1 MILLYSGFS
10 LYWFT
15 LNTIESCIN
24 QYKLNTTES
33 WINQY
38 KLNPEYNRI
47 MYKPVQTELWIQQN
61 LIHDSV
67 VFRIQFVLLYTW
79 FCCIQDSVCTGLYMI
94 LLYSG
99 FSLYW
104 FIHDSVVFRVQFV
117 LIYTWFCCI
126 QGSVCSINQYK
137 LNPEYNR
144 IMYKPV
150 QTEPWI
156 QQNHV

>member
-1 MILLYSGFS
+1 M
-10 LYWFT
+10 
-15 LNTIESCIN
+15 N
-24 QYKLNTTES
+24 
-33 WINQY
+33 
-38 KLNPEYNRI
+38 
-47 MYKPVQTELWIQQN
+47 KPVQTEPWI
-61 LIHDSV
+61 
-67 VFRIQFVLLYTW
+67 R
-79 FCCIQDSVCTGLYMI
+79 FCCIQGSVCTDLYMI

-117 LIYTWFCCI
+117 LVYSWFCCI
-126 QGSVCSINQYK
+126 QGSVCTGLFMILLYSGFSLYWFIHDFVVFRIQFVLVYTWFCCIQDSVCTGLCMILLYSGLILNTTESCINQYK